1 MRTDDQ
7 QIPIFCLK
15 KAIAQAIPKPLGAIE
30 GIVGVGFM
38 VICSSEAVSNYVQ
51 MVGKSACVF
60 YFLNHKFFYLSPYH
74 VAEWIS
80 SLSVYSLE

>member
-1 MRTDDQ
+1 MISRSQ
-7 QIPIFCLK
+7 FFCLK